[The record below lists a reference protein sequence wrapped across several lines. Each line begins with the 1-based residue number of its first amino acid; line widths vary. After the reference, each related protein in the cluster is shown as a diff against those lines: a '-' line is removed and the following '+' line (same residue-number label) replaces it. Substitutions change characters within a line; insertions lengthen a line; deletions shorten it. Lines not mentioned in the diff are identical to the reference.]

1 MTDGGGAGAVGGK
14 SLSSLDIIHQE
25 TSSSSS
31 LLNNKRND
39 DDEEDEGRSPLWL
52 IFFCAMSCG
61 SSFRLL
67 TLCNAESASREFS
80 TRLDVRRLALIQQ
93 FPLTAVPSNSVHN
106 LGSSFWSLSRSAR
119 HDRNSESRFREPHHA
134 DARARAP
141 VRLDFEREGKK
152 ERIPSCPSRRVMHDV
167 HIYLYRGVHS
177 AVQCSAVLSHSKGR
191 RRGGGGGGSSLFC
204 CCCWKRRRRKAT
216 FMCTYGVGPHSRTY

>member
-1 MTDGGGAGAVGGK
+1 MGGK

-31 LLNNKRND
+31 SLLNNKRND
-39 DDEEDEGRSPLWL
+39 DDDEDEGRSPLWL
-52 IFFCAMSCG
+52 IFFLRNELRQQFPTFDSVQRG
-61 SSFRLL
+61 IRLMGI
-67 TLCNAESASREFS
+67 FDS

-191 RRGGGGGGSSLFC
+191 RRRGGGGGGSSLFC